1 MPNWPISMAAKAY
14 LRRRSMELS
23 KRALDYAN
31 GDFPLTVGQIQF
43 AVMPEERVKT
53 MRRLVS
59 EGVKT
64 IERHRVL
71 RLAFLRE
78 KFPELRRGAVIHV
91 ELPEWIV
98 VDRSTSY
105 GMHTTKFDMDDTHY
119 LVPDF
124 SLNGPTRE
132 LDQDQRAE
140 LITWI
145 NRCIRQKRLHEIMNW
160 TTSHVLDKHAPTVAH
175 LHQVWPMMCTL
186 INSDPNTTSAKYYK
200 DREFFEMWRDRFR
213 APKRQLT
220 SYKPKPGVLDE
231 FGRLIKACNTVL
243 TAGIVLAPYEADDK
257 QISAELQQW
266 EPIDGDKTF

>member
-1 MPNWPISMAAKAY
+1 MPNWPISMAAKNY
-14 LRRRSMELS
+14 LRRRSMELAS
-23 KRALDYAN
+23 RTLAYAN
-31 GDFPLTVGQIQF
+31 GDFPLTVDQIQY
-43 AVMPEERVKT
+43 AVMPAERVKT
-53 MRRLVS
+53 MRRLIS
-59 EGVKT
+59 DGVKT

-98 VDRSTSY
+98 VDRGTSY
-105 GMHTTKFDMDDTHY
+105 GMHTTKFDASDHHY

-124 SLNGPTRE
+124 SLNPTWDLNAE
-132 LDQDQRAE
+132 QRAE
-140 LITWI
+140 LIDWI

-175 LHQVWPMMCTL
+175 LHQLWPMLCTL
-186 INSDPNTTSAKYYK
+186 INSDPSTTSAKYYK

-213 APKRQLT
+213 APKRALM

-231 FGRLIKACNTVL
+231 FAKLIKACDTML
-243 TAGIVLAPYEADDK
+243 ASGIVLAPYEADDK

-266 EPIDGDKTF
+266 EPIDGDRTF